1 DRALPHRH
9 SRARCCRRRERL
21 APGPGAAVRS
31 GAPAPCRPGAAL
43 PAALSVTVCFP
54 SPAPIATSS
63 TIFQRG
69 FERALRRQNKEQV
82 PPAAAP
88 EPPPRKQHTG
98 KSGKKAPG
106 SDAGAQPGRC
116 RSLEEAVK
124 ALDLAD
130 LQKELQKSRSV
141 FPENPSVWV
150 KDLAGYLNYKLQAPR
165 SDPVLSQHPHDYPY
179 CLVSKELRSI
189 IRSLLAKAT
198 DVLELFFDH
207 CIYTMLQELDK
218 AQGESLHGYR
228 ICIQAL
234 LLYRPRIATTNLGKY
249 LEVLRSHQNRPAK
262 CLTVLWALGQA
273 GFTDLHEGLKVWLGV
288 MLPVLGIKSLSP
300 YAVSYLDRLLL
311 MHPNLTK
318 GFGMIGPKDF
328 FPLLDFA
335 FMPNNSLSPSLQEQ
349 LRRLYPRLKVL
360 ALGAR
365 PEAALHTYFPSF
377 LSRATPACPPAMKE
391 ELLTSLS
398 QCLSLD
404 PLSFSVW
411 RQLYTKHLAQSSLLL
426 NHLLESWESSSK
438 KVQQSLQETVRSFKV
453 TNEELAARGD
463 MDVAACDT
471 ACKVRDRVG
480 WAGTAWQQP
489 WPDLSSVLGPR
500 DMPNNS
506 LSPSLQEQLR
516 RLYPR
521 LKVLALGAR
530 PEAALH
536 TYFPSFLSRATPAC
550 PPAMKEELLTS
561 LSQCLSL
568 DPLSFSV
575 WRQLYTKHLAQSSLL
590 LNHLL
595 ESWESSSKKVQQS
608 LQETVRSFK
617 VTNEELAARGDMDV
631 AACDTAC
638 KELLCKMK
646 GRGFP
651 WSRLLLVLLL
661 CAAAFVLHDVQ
672 THGSFQ
678 ASSCARLLR
687 SSGVLPA
694 SQLAWQKVSRA
705 CLQGYRWLEH
715 SLAQHGSVALSV
727 LWPQLELLWKTSA
740 EVARAVT
747 QQGCSLLSWLH
758 GSLPWLSNWLQS
770 RLPEALLH
778 LAECARE
785 LLLFVLH
792 SCLLPLLQGLAAVL
806 QRGWQSCL
814 DSCSGDVTW
823 ECVRDHLMSFTYSS
837 WIYLQNATL
846 ALKNWALAMI
856 SGH

>member
-1 DRALPHRH
+1 LSPPCAL
-9 SRARCCRRRERL
+9 CLFTL
-21 APGPGAAVRS
+21 AESV
-31 GAPAPCRPGAAL
+31 C
-43 PAALSVTVCFP
+43 LSVCL
-54 SPAPIATSS
+54 SP
-63 TIFQRG
+63 Q
-69 FERALRRQNKEQV
+69 
-82 PPAAAP
+82 
-88 EPPPRKQHTG
+88 
-98 KSGKKAPG
+98 
-106 SDAGAQPGRC
+106 
-116 RSLEEAVK
+116 
-124 ALDLAD
+124 LDLAD

-189 IRSLLAKAT
+189 IRSLLAKAS
-198 DVLELFFDH
+198 DFLELFFDH

-249 LEVLRSHQNRPAK
+249 LEVLRSQQSRPAK

-273 GFTDLHEGLKVWLGV
+273 GFSDLHEGLKVWLGV

-300 YAVSYLDRLLL
+300 YAVSYLDRLLM

-426 NHLLESWESSSK
+426 NHLLESWESTSK

-453 TNEELAARGD
+453 TNEELAARG
-463 MDVAACDT
+463 AGGDT
-471 ACKVRDRVG
+471 
-480 WAGTAWQQP
+480 
-489 WPDLSSVLGPR
+489 
-500 DMPNNS
+500 
-506 LSPSLQEQLR
+506 
-516 RLYPR
+516 
-521 LKVLALGAR
+521 
-530 PEAALH
+530 
-536 TYFPSFLSRATPAC
+536 
-550 PPAMKEELLTS
+550 
-561 LSQCLSL
+561 
-568 DPLSFSV
+568 
-575 WRQLYTKHLAQSSLL
+575 
-590 LNHLL
+590 
-595 ESWESSSKKVQQS
+595 
-608 LQETVRSFK
+608 
-617 VTNEELAARGDMDV
+617 DV

-638 KELLCKMK
+638 KELLQRMK
-646 GRGFP
+646 GRGLP
-651 WSRLLLVLLL
+651 WWRLLLVLLVL
-661 CAAAFVLHDVQ
+661 AAGFLLHDVQ

-715 SLAQHGSVALSV
+715 SLAQQGSVALSV
-727 LWPQLELLWKTSA
+727 LWPQLELLGKASG
-740 EVARAVT
+740 EVARAVS
-747 QQGCSLLSWLH
+747 QQGCSLLSWLQ
-758 GSLPWLSNWLQS
+758 GSLPWLSDWLQS

-785 LLLFVLH
+785 LLQFLLH

-806 QRGWQSCL
+806 QQGWQRCL

-846 ALKNWALAMI
+846 ALKDWALAMI